1 MKGIDYTRELIKPVD
16 EDLPP
21 MTSTETDLTAMVRRI
36 IEAVQPEQVFLF
48 GSLARGDGSEE
59 SDIDLLIVEQEG
71 FTERSRWRELQTI
84 RQAISAFRI
93 SKDILLYSREEV
105 AQWRGSLNHVVGHAL
120 REGRLLYE
128 RP

>member
-1 MKGIDYTRELIKPVD
+1 
-16 EDLPP
+16 
-21 MTSTETDLTAMVRRI
+21 MTITETDLTAMVRSI
-36 IEAVQPEQVFLF
+36 VAAVQPEQVILF
-48 GSLARGDGSEE
+48 GSLARCETTEE

-71 FTERSRWRELQTI
+71 FTGRSRWRELQTI
-84 RQAISAFRI
+84 RQAISDFRI

-105 AQWRGSLNHVVGHAL
+105 TRWRDSLNHVVGHAL

>member
-1 MKGIDYTRELIKPVD
+1 
-16 EDLPP
+16 
-21 MTSTETDLTAMVRRI
+21 MTISETDLITMVRNI
-36 IEAVQPEQVFLF
+36 VEAVQPEQIFLF

-71 FTERSRWRELQTI
+71 FRGHSRWRELQTI
-84 RQAISAFRI
+84 RQAIAEFRI
-93 SKDILLYSREEV
+93 AKDILLYSRAEV
-105 AQWRGSLNHVVGHAL
+105 ARWRGSWNHVVGHAL